1 MDGFHFSRVLPW
13 HFSLV
18 FWGLDSTVSQDTISV
33 VFRWTGSVGFRRI
46 GIRVGFSGSGSGWF
60 FVGSDSVDFSGSG
73 YSVFCRIGLGFSSLD
88 LRFF

>member
-33 VFRWTGSVGFRRI
+33 VFVGSEFALVFQDRDLVGFLLDRI
-46 GIRVGFSGSGSGWF
+46 RLIFLDLDIRF
-60 FVGSDSVDFSGSG
+60 FVRSDL
-73 YSVFCRIGLGFSSLD
+73 VFLD
-88 LRFF
+88 